1 MCDTGIIFGSTL
13 VHLLVFTF
21 SFVIFPTLT
30 VMETLSIFPE
40 YTVLF
45 TEGAERKKKEKIIY
59 VCKSHLTLQTLNY
72 LEHILKVLTNIYL
85 TGLPV
90 P

>member
-1 MCDTGIIFGSTL
+1 
-13 VHLLVFTF
+13 
-21 SFVIFPTLT
+21 
-30 VMETLSIFPE
+30 METLSIFPE

-59 VCKSHLTLQTLNY
+59 VFKSHLTLQTLNLY